1 MSEEQG
7 QASKAVIDSDVADS
21 NPEEVDPAG
30 SSSTQKRKL
39 EVKSLLINVN
49 IDFKPQTNS
58 NIKEYRYILLTIDSW
73 QFEELPNYV
82 KFLLWKVSKMI
93 QQKN

>member
-7 QASKAVIDSDVADS
+7 QTSKAVIDSDVADS

-39 EVKSLLINVN
+39 EVKSLLMLTLILN
-49 IDFKPQTNS
+49 
-58 NIKEYRYILLTIDSW
+58 YRLKAKL
-73 QFEELPNYV
+73 
-82 KFLLWKVSKMI
+82 
-93 QQKN
+93 